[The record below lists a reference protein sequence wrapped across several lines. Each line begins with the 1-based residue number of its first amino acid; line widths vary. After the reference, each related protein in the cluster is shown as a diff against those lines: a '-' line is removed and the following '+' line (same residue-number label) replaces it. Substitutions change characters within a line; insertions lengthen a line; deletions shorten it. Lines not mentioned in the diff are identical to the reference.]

1 MELKTL
7 GIYGPYPKAGG
18 SACSSY
24 LVKTENAKLVLD
36 FGSGALTRLTAE
48 EDVGSVDA
56 IILSHTHFDHVSDML
71 PLTYLMELRP
81 GKLKVFLPKTEDN
94 WYLKLLNKDCFEAYE
109 VEAGDKTELNG
120 AIVEFFAARHTVPTL
135 GIKIS
140 DGGKSLYYT
149 GDTVWFDELKEYV
162 RGADA
167 ILADAAKPLGF
178 KGPHMSYDKA
188 RLLKEASG
196 GKVILTHLSPDFD
209 PSSALND
216 SDITVAE
223 EGKTYVI

>member
-18 SACSSY
+18 TACSSY
-24 LVKTENAKLVLD
+24 LVRTEKAKLVLD
-36 FGSGALTRLTAE
+36 FGTGALTRLTAE

-81 GKLKVFLPKTEDN
+81 GKLKVYLPKTKDN
-94 WYLKLLNKDCFEAYE
+94 WYLKLLNTACFEAHE
-109 VEAGDKTELNG
+109 VEAGDKAEING
-120 AIVEFFAARHTVPTL
+120 ALVEFFPAKHTVPTL

-140 DGGKSLYYT
+140 EGGKSLYYT
-149 GDTVWFDELKEYV
+149 GDTVWFDELSEYV
-162 RGADA
+162 RGADTV
-167 ILADAAKPLGF
+167 LADAAKPLGF

-188 RLLKEASG
+188 FLLKEASG

-209 PSSALND
+209 PSPALD
-216 SDITVAE
+216 DKDIEVAK
-223 EGKTYVI
+223 EGKVYFV

>member
-24 LVKTENAKLVLD
+24 LVRTASAKLVLD
-36 FGSGALTRLTAE
+36 FGAGALTRLTAE

-81 GKLKVFLPKTEDN
+81 GKLKVYLPKTKDN
-94 WYLKLLNKDCFEAYE
+94 WYLKLLNTACFEAHE
-109 VEAGDKTELNG
+109 VEAGDKAEING
-120 AIVEFFAARHTVPTL
+120 ALVEFFPARHTVPTL
-135 GIKIS
+135 GVKIS
-140 DGGKSLYYT
+140 EGGKSLYYT
-149 GDTVWFDELKEYV
+149 GDTVWFDELSEYV
-162 RGADA
+162 RGADTV
-167 ILADAAKPLGF
+167 LADAAKPLGF
-178 KGPHMSYDKA
+178 KGPHMSYDKSF
-188 RLLKEASG
+188 LLKEASG

-209 PSSALND
+209 PSPALD
-216 SDITVAE
+216 DKDIEVAK
-223 EGKTYVI
+223 EGKVYFV